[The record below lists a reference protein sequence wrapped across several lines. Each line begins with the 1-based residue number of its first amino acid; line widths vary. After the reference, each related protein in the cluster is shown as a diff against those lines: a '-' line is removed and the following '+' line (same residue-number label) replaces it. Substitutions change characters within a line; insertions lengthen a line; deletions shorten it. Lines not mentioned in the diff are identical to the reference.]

1 MSDEVVV
8 SKKVSLSRNFADI
21 NMPSKLTKEKAE
33 EVTNRVRKTL
43 SKDYEIKGI
52 RDFKKDELEELVNN
66 NIISEDLITSY
77 DISGFAINK
86 SKNVSI
92 LINEDDHLKMQMFSQ
107 NMKTKDMYNELNK
120 IDDLFIKNYKIAYD
134 NDFGFLTRD
143 LSKIGTGLKVSA
155 MMFLSGIVST
165 NGITELTNYANR
177 LGYNLKIANV
187 DDTGRSY
194 MFVLSNR
201 HTLGLSEDQII
212 ERFDKMVEK
221 IVAQELEQRKKIKE
235 LNDVYFIDKLKR
247 AYGELRNCEII
258 NYDEAVR
265 LIQKTKFA
273 QILGFIKC
281 RDFDVLKLINN
292 VKNYSLDD
300 KDKLLNV
307 AIKRAKYI
315 QSNL

>member
-201 HTLGLSEDQII
+201 HTLGLSED
-212 ERFDKMVEK
+212 
-221 IVAQELEQRKKIKE
+221 LIKW
-235 LNDVYFIDKLKR
+235 
-247 AYGELRNCEII
+247 
-258 NYDEAVR
+258 
-265 LIQKTKFA
+265 
-273 QILGFIKC
+273 
-281 RDFDVLKLINN
+281 
-292 VKNYSLDD
+292 
-300 KDKLLNV
+300 
-307 AIKRAKYI
+307 
-315 QSNL
+315 

>member
-1 MSDEVVV
+1 MGEDVVV

-21 NMPSKLTKEKAE
+21 NMPSKLTKEKAQ
-33 EVTNRVRKTL
+33 EVANRVKKTL

-52 RDFKKDELEELVNN
+52 RDFKKEELEELVNN

-77 DISGFAINK
+77 DISSFAINK

-107 NMKTKDMYNELNK
+107 DMKTKDMYNELNK
-120 IDDLFIKNYKIAYD
+120 LDDLFIKNYKIAYD
-134 NDFGFLTRD
+134 KDFGFLTRD
-143 LSKIGTGLKVSA
+143 LSKIGTGLRVSA
-155 MMFLSGIVST
+155 MMFLCGIVST
-165 NGITELTNYANR
+165 NGITELTNYVNR

-187 DDTGRSY
+187 DDMGRSY
-194 MFVLSNR
+194 MFVLTNR

-221 IVAQELEQRKKIKE
+221 IIAQELEQRKKIKE

-247 AYGELRNCEII
+247 AYGELRNCAII

-273 QILGFIKC
+273 QILGVIKC
-281 RDFDVLKLINN
+281 KNFDVLKLINN

-307 AIKRAKYI
+307 AIQRAKYI